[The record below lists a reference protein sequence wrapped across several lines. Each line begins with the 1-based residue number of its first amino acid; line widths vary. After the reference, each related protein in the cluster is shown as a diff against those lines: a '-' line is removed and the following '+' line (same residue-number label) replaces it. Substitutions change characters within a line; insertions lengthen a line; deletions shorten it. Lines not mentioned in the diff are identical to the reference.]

1 MLSVHATDGVQVLL
15 AGLLDKNRKVFPKQQ
30 AEINGNGRQTPRPG
44 EPKGLGLWPCYRK
57 IHKWFCRTA
66 RLTDGLRADGRT
78 DGFGAVR
85 RTDGRRD
92 RRTDGPTPTY
102 RQTDAPTDRPTDRS
116 TKRPANRPT
125 DLVREWQVLHPPCP
139 GHTACQ
145 TTTVTFIL
153 HCPAQIRVQRVHHRV
168 PSGSHAALQPLRRR
182 GATAIEAMWST
193 NTSLVTA
200 QPKEIP
206 EGRIWMKQRCRSSS
220 KPVKGSPWS
229 FARRVKQDQRAQS
242 PLRMQQ
248 TPCSDYP

>member
-1 MLSVHATDGVQVLL
+1 M
-15 AGLLDKNRKVFPKQQ
+15 
-30 AEINGNGRQTPRPG
+30 
-44 EPKGLGLWPCYRK
+44 GLGLWPCYRK

-66 RLTDGLRADGRT
+66 RLTDELRADGRMDRRT
-78 DGFGAVR
+78 DG

-92 RRTDGPTPTY
+92 RRSPTDRRPRTDGPMRRRTDRPTN
-102 RQTDAPTDRPTDRS
+102 RPRDRPTDRPTSSWR
-116 TKRPANRPT
+116 
-125 DLVREWQVLHPPCP
+125 QVLHPPCP

-168 PSGSHAALQPLRRR
+168 SSGSHAALQPLRRR

-193 NTSLVTA
+193 NTSPVTA

-206 EGRIWMKQRCRSSS
+206 GGRIWMKQRCRSSS
-220 KPVKGSPWS
+220 KPVQGSPWS

-242 PLRMQQ
+242 PLTMQH